1 LISNRNTETINSSDW
16 VHILA
21 NDGVVILEADEG
33 VTSLVGRTICHD
45 TRERTP
51 NHTHMGLTGEN
62 IGSPVIKDGIQ
73 LFNGDIT
80 VFRDNVGVNVSGE
93 ESSLNNIFEG
103 LLEMTSKSVGTILT
117 NGINSYDMIFI
128 IKIWNSLGRSNQSHL

>member
-1 LISNRNTETINSSDW
+1 
-16 VHILA
+16 LA
-21 NDGVVILEADEG
+21 NDGVVVLEADEG
-33 VTSLVGRTICHD
+33 VTVFVSSTICHD

-51 NHTHMGLTGEN
+51 NHTHVGLTGKN

-73 LFNGDIT
+73 FLYGNIA
-80 VFRDNVGVNVSGE
+80 VFCDNVGVNVSGE

-103 LLEMTSKSVGTILT
+103 LLEMAGKSVGTVLA
-117 NGINSYDMIFI
+117 NRINSYDMIFI